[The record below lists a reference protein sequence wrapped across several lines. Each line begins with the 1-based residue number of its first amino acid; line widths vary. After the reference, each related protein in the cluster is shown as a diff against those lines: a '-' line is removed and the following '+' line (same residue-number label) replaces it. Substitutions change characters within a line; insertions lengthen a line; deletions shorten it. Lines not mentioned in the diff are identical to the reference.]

1 MCRAILPEYAELHCL
16 SALSFLRGASAVED
30 LLDRAQ
36 ALGYRALAITEECS
50 LGSAARAHSHARN
63 IGFPLILGSEIAL
76 TDGPRIV
83 LLVRERDG
91 YVALSRFIT
100 RARGRAGKGHY
111 QAHMADL
118 PELMGCLAIILPDSQ
133 SLRFDAADAIAVRDC
148 LGAENVW
155 LGVELL
161 RGGDDAAQLRE
172 VLEQGRALDIPCL
185 ACGDVHMDRRSRR
198 FLQDVLTAIRLRR
211 PLADLGWALARNGER
226 HLRPR
231 PVLAELYPPELLA
244 ETLRVAER
252 CQFSL
257 DSLVYRYP
265 DGACPAGQQRDDYLA
280 ELARQ
285 GLQRRYPQGVDTV
298 VATQLEAELALV
310 RELDYAGYFLTV
322 HDIVQF
328 AKGRGILCQ
337 GRGSAANSVICYAL
351 GITEVDPSRMQLL
364 FARFISRDRREPP
377 DIDVDFEHER
387 REEVIQYVFQHYG
400 RDHAALTA
408 TIIHYRP
415 RSAMRDAARALG
427 FAPVEIQRL
436 TQGLAWWDGR
446 QIRPERLQEQG
457 FDPTSPTIQ
466 RLITVVNALVGFPR
480 HLSQHVGGMVLSA
493 TPLNALVPI
502 EPAAMAE
509 RTVIQWDK
517 DDLDVLGIL
526 KVDILALGMLSVLRR
541 ALDDLGM
548 TLADIPAEDPATY
561 AMLQCGESLGVFQVE
576 SRAQMSMLPRLKP
589 RCFYDLVIEVAI
601 IRPGPIQGD
610 MVHPYLRRRQGL
622 EPVRYPGPEVK
633 KVLER
638 TLGVPIFQEQVMQI
652 AIDAAGFSGDEADG
666 LRRAMAAWR
675 RKGHLGPYTD
685 RLIHGLR
692 LHGYSE
698 AFAQRLCQQIQ
709 GFAEYG
715 FPESHAASFALLV
728 YASAW
733 IKCHHPAIFT
743 AALLNS
749 QPMGF
754 YAPAQIVQEAQRRGV
769 EILSVD
775 ICHSDWDCQVQDGV
789 LRLGLCLIK
798 GLSPKEAERL
808 LHWRAQ
814 GGALHSEALRHGLG
828 LSAAALHQLAHAGA
842 LSSLHGDRH
851 QALWAVQGSLPLPTA
866 LPMPVVPEQAPA
878 LPAETSAAACIADYQ
893 QLGLSL
899 GPHPLHFL
907 RKWIAQSGYRSI
919 AEVRMQHHGRPDRL
933 AGLVTHRQR
942 PGTAH
947 GTVFLTLEDE
957 SGMINVIVWPQRAEG
972 WRRALLQGRLLGI
985 GGRLERQ
992 GASLH
997 FIADA
1002 MEDLSPWLGTLST
1015 RSRDFH

>member
-1 MCRAILPEYAELHCL
+1 MCRAILPDYAELHCL

-50 LGSAARAHSHARN
+50 LGSAARAHSHACN

-83 LLVRERDG
+83 LLVQEHDG

-111 QAHMADL
+111 QARMADL
-118 PELMGCLAIILPDSQ
+118 PELVGCLAIILPDSQ
-133 SLRFDAADAIAVRDC
+133 SLRFDVADAIAVRDC

-155 LGVELL
+155 LGAELL

-172 VLEQGRALDIPCL
+172 VLEQGRALNIPCL

-231 PVLAELYPPELLA
+231 SVLAEIYPPELLA

-265 DGACPAGQQRDDYLA
+265 DGACPADQQRDDYLA

-285 GLQRRYPQGVDTV
+285 GLQRRYPQGVATV

-322 HDIVQF
+322 HDIVRF

-466 RLITVVNALVGFPR
+466 RLVTVVNALVGFPR

-509 RTVIQWDK
+509 RAVIQWDK

-526 KVDILALGMLSVLRR
+526 KVDILALGMLS
-541 ALDDLGM
+541 
-548 TLADIPAEDPATY
+548 
-561 AMLQCGESLGVFQVE
+561 
-576 SRAQMSMLPRLKP
+576 
-589 RCFYDLVIEVAI
+589 
-601 IRPGPIQGD
+601 
-610 MVHPYLRRRQGL
+610 
-622 EPVRYPGPEVK
+622 
-633 KVLER
+633 
-638 TLGVPIFQEQVMQI
+638 
-652 AIDAAGFSGDEADG
+652 
-666 LRRAMAAWR
+666 
-675 RKGHLGPYTD
+675 
-685 RLIHGLR
+685 
-692 LHGYSE
+692 
-698 AFAQRLCQQIQ
+698 
-709 GFAEYG
+709 
-715 FPESHAASFALLV
+715 
-728 YASAW
+728 
-733 IKCHHPAIFT
+733 
-743 AALLNS
+743 
-749 QPMGF
+749 
-754 YAPAQIVQEAQRRGV
+754 
-769 EILSVD
+769 
-775 ICHSDWDCQVQDGV
+775 
-789 LRLGLCLIK
+789 
-798 GLSPKEAERL
+798 
-808 LHWRAQ
+808 
-814 GGALHSEALRHGLG
+814 
-828 LSAAALHQLAHAGA
+828 
-842 LSSLHGDRH
+842 
-851 QALWAVQGSLPLPTA
+851 
-866 LPMPVVPEQAPA
+866 
-878 LPAETSAAACIADYQ
+878 
-893 QLGLSL
+893 
-899 GPHPLHFL
+899 
-907 RKWIAQSGYRSI
+907 
-919 AEVRMQHHGRPDRL
+919 
-933 AGLVTHRQR
+933 
-942 PGTAH
+942 
-947 GTVFLTLEDE
+947 
-957 SGMINVIVWPQRAEG
+957 
-972 WRRALLQGRLLGI
+972 
-985 GGRLERQ
+985 
-992 GASLH
+992 
-997 FIADA
+997 
-1002 MEDLSPWLGTLST
+1002 
-1015 RSRDFH
+1015 

>member
-36 ALGYRALAITEECS
+36 ALEYRALAITEECS

-76 TDGPRIV
+76 TDGPRII

-541 ALDDLGM
+541 ALDSLGM

-685 RLIHGLR
+685 RLIRGLR

-769 EILSVD
+769 EVLSVD
-775 ICHSDWDCQVQDGV
+775 ICH
-789 LRLGLCLIK
+789 R
-798 GLSPKEAERL
+798 
-808 LHWRAQ
+808 
-814 GGALHSEALRHGLG
+814 
-828 LSAAALHQLAHAGA
+828 
-842 LSSLHGDRH
+842 DRK
-851 QALWAVQGSLPLPTA
+851 S
-866 LPMPVVPEQAPA
+866 VV
-878 LPAETSAAACIADYQ
+878 
-893 QLGLSL
+893 
-899 GPHPLHFL
+899 
-907 RKWIAQSGYRSI
+907 
-919 AEVRMQHHGRPDRL
+919 
-933 AGLVTHRQR
+933 
-942 PGTAH
+942 
-947 GTVFLTLEDE
+947 
-957 SGMINVIVWPQRAEG
+957 
-972 WRRALLQGRLLGI
+972 
-985 GGRLERQ
+985 
-992 GASLH
+992 
-997 FIADA
+997 
-1002 MEDLSPWLGTLST
+1002 
-1015 RSRDFH
+1015 